1 MTATT
6 PNSNSD
12 AGQPPWLEVRAAA
25 GWPSIGLRQVWEYR
39 QLVYFFAWRDI
50 KVRYK
55 QTVLGAAWAILQPL
69 LTMVVFTLIF
79 GNLAQISS
87 DGTPYAIWSYCGLL
101 PWQYFTFVVT
111 QSANS
116 LVSNQNLLKKVYFP
130 RLAIPLSIALA
141 GLVDL
146 AIAFFVLAPLMLWF
160 EIIPTWKIVFLPP
173 LVMLAMAA
181 GLGVGLWAS
190 ALNVQ
195 FRDVRYVIPFF
206 VQFWLFISPI
216 VYPASRVPATYD
228 FGGWEIPLRT
238 LYGLNPMVSVVEGF
252 RWTLLDTDVALGAS
266 FWLSLVMAL
275 LLLVSGLYY
284 FRRMERQFA
293 DIV

>member
-1 MTATT
+1 M
-6 PNSNSD
+6 
-12 AGQPPWLEVRAAA
+12 
-25 GWPSIGLRQVWEYR
+25 
-39 QLVYFFAWRDI
+39 
-50 KVRYK
+50 
-55 QTVLGAAWAILQPL
+55 LGAAWAILQPL

-79 GNLAQISS
+79 GKLAGISS
-87 DGTPYAIWSYCGLL
+87 DGSPYAIWSYCGLL

-146 AIAFFVLAPLMLWF
+146 AIAFVVLAPLMLWF
-160 EIIPTWKIVFLPP
+160 DVIPTWKIVCLPP

-206 VQFWLFISPI
+206 VQFWLFVSPI
-216 VYPASRVPATYD
+216 AYPASLVPKSHAVL
-228 FGGWEIPLRT
+228 GWDIPLRA

-252 RWTLLDTDVALGAS
+252 RWALLDADVALGTS
-266 FWLSLVMAL
+266 FWLSLAMAL
-275 LLLVSGLYY
+275 LLLISGLYY
-284 FRRMERQFA
+284 FRRMERHFA